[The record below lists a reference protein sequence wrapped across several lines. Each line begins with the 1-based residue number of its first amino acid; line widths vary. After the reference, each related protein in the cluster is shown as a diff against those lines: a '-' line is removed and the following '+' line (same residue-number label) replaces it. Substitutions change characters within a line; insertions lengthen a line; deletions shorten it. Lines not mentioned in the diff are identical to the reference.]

1 VTGAIDKGHVASN
14 TVGDASIFKDV
25 GVGRSSGG
33 VKAALFAQGVALVN
47 FGIGVSQLDG
57 NVTFEFVLEADGLD
71 SGNGLDDCGLPVSDV
86 TNGSNVDGGLTRNL
100 KQRIKIVENEVRV
113 KQEWNQVRWRVCMS
127 YARRK

>member
-1 VTGAIDKGHVASN
+1 MTGAIDKGHVASN
-14 TVGDASIFKDV
+14 AVGDTSIFKDV
-25 GVGRSSGG
+25 GVGRSSGS
-33 VKAALFAQGVALVN
+33 VKAPLFAQGVALVN

-100 KQRIKIVENEVRV
+100 KQRIKIVENRV
-113 KQEWNQVRWRVCMS
+113 KR
-127 YARRK
+127 